1 MKSYSIPLVIR
12 AMQIKSATR
21 YHFTPTDVLSSVIKA
36 CPTLGPHGLEPT
48 RLLCPWNFPSKNTG
62 VGCHFL
68 LQGIFLTQGS
78 NPCLLLFL
86 CWQADS
92 LPLPFLGSPCCSM
105 QMTDFWTE
113 YGCKNYTPIFT
124 VRLIV
129 CFRDKRK
136 LSILNNINYGSQF
149 LPFLLILLTNY

>member
-21 YHFTPTDVLSSVIKA
+21 YHFTPTAVLSSVIKA

-68 LQGIFLTQGS
+68 LQGIFPTVRALQTIYIGTRIEQDHHLHFCRCYAFINVTYNFFSMLSYGPIYLPS
-78 NPCLLLFL
+78 LNFFVLNHIILIHVLLLLQLLHLVF
-86 CWQADS
+86 
-92 LPLPFLGSPCCSM
+92 
-105 QMTDFWTE
+105 
-113 YGCKNYTPIFT
+113 
-124 VRLIV
+124 RLL
-129 CFRDKRK
+129 F
-136 LSILNNINYGSQF
+136 
-149 LPFLLILLTNY
+149 